1 MYRRQFYDRAISED
15 RLLRQN
21 RRGMY
26 SMNLQFF
33 ADSGG
38 GGEKT
43 EDATTKRLQDA
54 RKEGQVARSQELITA
69 AMLLALFLA
78 IKLFVGFIGNQ
89 LLLTFYE
96 SYSYIGIYATDLA
109 TINIGGA
116 IIQNAMVNIL
126 LMLLPVFVFA
136 MVPAIAMNVF
146 QVKWKVTG
154 KPLQPKF
161 NRMNPISGFKKIL
174 SKDKLFELIKSIAK
188 IGIIFYL
195 AYTTLKGEVDKLAIL
210 YELGLLQAVSLIG
223 NLVIDMGIKIS
234 AFYFIMGLADYI
246 YQKLKFK
253 KDMKM
258 SKQEVKDEYKQQ
270 EGDPQIK
277 GRIKSKMREASMR
290 RMMQSMPDADV
301 VITNPTHFACAIRYD
316 KEKAA
321 APVLTAK
328 GADYLAQKIKEAA
341 KEYNVPIVENKPL
354 ARMLYYNVDLDSEIP
369 PELYQMTAEV
379 LAYVYQLKN
388 Q

>member
-78 IKLFVGFIGNQ
+78 IKLFVGFIGNR

-96 SYSYIGIYATDLA
+96 SYSYIGIYAADLA

-161 NRMNPISGFKKIL
+161 NRMNPISGFKKII

-195 AYTTLKGEVDKLAIL
+195 AYTTLKGEVDKLEIL

>member
-258 SKQEVKDEYKQQ
+258 SKQEVRDEYKQQ

>member
-1 MYRRQFYDRAISED
+1 
-15 RLLRQN
+15 
-21 RRGMY
+21 
-26 SMNLQFF
+26 MNLQFF

-116 IIQNAMVNIL
+116 IIQNAMVNTL

-161 NRMNPISGFKKIL
+161 NRMNPISGFKKII

>member
-1 MYRRQFYDRAISED
+1 MYRKQFYDRAISED

-78 IKLFVGFIGNQ
+78 IKLFVGFIGNR

-96 SYSYIGIYATDLA
+96 SYSYIGIYAADLA

-161 NRMNPISGFKKIL
+161 NRMNPISGFKKII

-195 AYTTLKGEVDKLAIL
+195 AYTTLKGEVDKLEIL